1 MLRVASGYRR
11 RPRRGSTRH
20 PDDLRNYFRIL
31 EYFQPIQTYK
41 YIRLFY
47 LQLMNRYIRIL
58 TFDYKTTI
66 VFM

>member
-1 MLRVASGYRR
+1 M
-11 RPRRGSTRH
+11 
-20 PDDLRNYFRIL
+20 RNYFRIL